1 MIIAYSPEKKDIK
14 KSFDELKNRAISAR
28 KKGKAYDYG
37 EQWTRL
43 WYNIFSYTAIVCAA
57 VTVLLS
63 AFDTSPAMYY
73 IRVIFAAFT
82 FLLAGVVKFAN
93 LSDKMKD
100 NHYFSGGFTN
110 LSNDIAHFLNQKKK
124 SPYAFKIIN
133 ETTYTKY
140 QTLGDVST
148 PLPNR
153 FRAKANSDVDKDMDD
168 WKRDRL
174 ADSLSETISEE
185 NSLCDTEV

>member
-14 KSFDELKNRAISAR
+14 KSFNELKDRAISAR
-28 KKGKAYDYG
+28 KRGKAYDYG

-43 WYNIFSYTAIVCAA
+43 WYNIFSYTAIVFAA
-57 VTVLLS
+57 ITLLLS
-63 AFDTSPAMYY
+63 ALGTSPVLYY

-82 FLLAGVVKFAN
+82 FLFTGVVKFAR
-93 LSDKMKD
+93 LSDKIKD
-100 NHYFSGGFTN
+100 NHYFSVEFTN
-110 LSNDIAHFLNQKKK
+110 LSNNIAHFLNQKKK

-153 FRAKANSDVDKDMDD
+153 FRTKANSDVDNDIDD
-168 WKRDRL
+168 WMRNRL
-174 ADSLSETISEE
+174 DDSLSETISEE
-185 NSLCDTEV
+185 NSLCDTEM

>member
-28 KKGKAYDYG
+28 KRGKAYDYA
-37 EQWTRL
+37 EQWTRS
-43 WYNIFSYTAIVCAA
+43 WYNIFSYTAIVFAA
-57 VTVLLS
+57 ITVLLS
-63 AFDTSPAMYY
+63 ALGTSSAMYY
-73 IRVIFAAFT
+73 IRVIFAALT
-82 FLLAGVVKFAN
+82 FLFAGMVKFAS
-93 LSDKMKD
+93 LSTKMRD
-100 NHYFSGGFTN
+100 NHYFAGGFTN

-153 FRAKANSDVDKDMDD
+153 FRTRANFDVNKDIDD

-174 ADSLSETISEE
+174 SDSLSETISEE
-185 NSLCDTEV
+185 NSLCDI

>member
-1 MIIAYSPEKKDIK
+1 MIIAYSPDKKDIK

-43 WYNIFSYTAIVCAA
+43 WYNIFSYTAIVFAA
-57 VTVLLS
+57 ATLLLS
-63 AFDTSPAMYY
+63 AFGTSSAVYY
-73 IRVIFAAFT
+73 IRVIFAALT
-82 FLLAGVVKFAN
+82 FLLAGIVRFAN
-93 LSDKMKD
+93 LSDKMRD
-100 NHYFSGGFTN
+100 NHYFSGSFTN
-110 LSNDIAHFLNQKKK
+110 LSNNIAHFLNQKKQ

-148 PLPNR
+148 PLSNR
-153 FRAKANSDVDKDMDD
+153 FIIRANSDVERDIDD

-185 NSLCDTEV
+185 NSLCDTDM

>member
-37 EQWTRL
+37 EHWTRW
-43 WYNIFSYTAIVCAA
+43 WYNFFSYTAIVFAA
-57 VTVLLS
+57 ITLLLA
-63 AFDTSPAMYY
+63 AFGTSPALYY
-73 IRVIFAAFT
+73 IRVLFAALT
-82 FLLAGVVKFAN
+82 FILAGVVKAAT
-93 LSDKMKD
+93 LSDKIKD
-100 NHYFSGGFTN
+100 NHYYSVEFTN

-148 PLPNR
+148 PLPSR
-153 FRAKANSDVDKDMDD
+153 FRAKANSDVDRDIND
-168 WKRDRL
+168 WKRDHL
-174 ADSLSETISEE
+174 SDSLSETIFEE
-185 NSLCDTEV
+185 NSLCVTDM